1 MCYQKGEVVTNINA
15 MIDWMQQRQGKVIYS
30 MAARLGLNSYDY
42 SSAVYSAIITSGF

>member
-1 MCYQKGEVVTNINA
+1 
-15 MIDWMQQRQGKVIYS
+15 